1 MGPFEAL
8 YWHKKIIE
16 AYAGRCLN
24 IFLSWL
30 KVTLSDSTKLFLTK
44 MRSYEMYHLP
54 TAYATNLQ

>member
-30 KVTLSDSTKLFLTK
+30 KVTLSDSTEAFLSLKTTENMK
-44 MRSYEMYHLP
+44 YYGSKFI
-54 TAYATNLQ
+54 

>member
-30 KVTLSDSTKLFLTK
+30 KVTLSDSTEAFLSLKTTGK
-44 MRSYEMYHLP
+44 YEILWI
-54 TAYATNLQ
+54 